1 MTTWWSVRVTT
12 NLDSLNPSVSRADFF
27 ILRGTCKTR
36 CYIIEK
42 QGRSRCFNAQK
53 CVIFSISLCLQWWL
67 LWIQWK
73 TCIHCKCMGLRKN
86 STSGMVDV
94 KYHISWEVNSQT
106 ANSYDED
113 LVSFIKDRV
122 LSPNALQQVTVG
134 LQCSKSFSL
143 LTQKGQ
149 NCSKIER
156 LRARTIPWFF
166 GHFWKCSEVVV
177 ENYFWTLSKN
187 CWKIKGSFLLWAF
200 QLLFT

>member
-1 MTTWWSVRVTT
+1 MTAWRSVRVTT
-12 NLDSLNPSVSRADFF
+12 NLESLNPSVSRADFY

-73 TCIHCKCMGLRKN
+73 TCIHCKCMGLCKN

-94 KYHISWEVNSQT
+94 KYHISWEVNSPT

-134 LQCSKSFSL
+134 LQCVKSFSL
-143 LTQKGQ
+143 LTQRGTNLKQ
-149 NCSKIER
+149 NYSSLNNMC
-156 LRARTIPWFF
+156 FF
-166 GHFWKCSEVVV
+166 
-177 ENYFWTLSKN
+177 Y
-187 CWKIKGSFLLWAF
+187 
-200 QLLFT
+200 